1 MFAALLGQWF
11 PVQLQDLHTLVLQD
25 NLVCSIFLCS
35 INLLMCV
42 VAALVVEYPKETS
55 LFVIFFQ
62 LVFPQFMYHCTCVF
76 LSHVCNYNDVDI
88 PYTLGKE
95 LPQFFSTGTLVKNI
109 TCLYHLHIV
118 CCYFT
123 CAYDNN
129 VGQVLCRY
137 IKNWYLFWQ
146 AHILNTYILFLIDIL
161 QFFVHAISFRKY
173 DIELVI

>member
-1 MFAALLGQWF
+1 VNILCSSGKLCLLLCLGNGF
-11 PVQLQDLHTLVLQD
+11 LVRLQDLHTLGLQD
-25 NLVCSIFLCS
+25 NLVAFVQFPLCS

-95 LPQFFSTGTLVKNI
+95 LPQFFSTGTLVKKHNLLVSPAHCVLYSHVHMII
-109 TCLYHLHIV
+109 T
-118 CCYFT
+118 
-123 CAYDNN
+123 
-129 VGQVLCRY
+129 
-137 IKNWYLFWQ
+137 
-146 AHILNTYILFLIDIL
+146 
-161 QFFVHAISFRKY
+161 
-173 DIELVI
+173 